1 MTELTTQTQ
10 EKIEVC
16 MAYFHPEEK
25 IFNDDLIEEKMLEAL
40 TAFADEVGHLD
51 MEETTKLR
59 GMWFGRNREGMYN
72 FLDKYIK
79 L

>member
-1 MTELTTQTQ
+1 MIELTTETQ
-10 EKIEVC
+10 EKIEVA

-25 IFNDDLIEEKMLEAL
+25 IFNDDLIEEKMLEGL
-40 TAFADEVGHLD
+40 TAFSKEIGPNNK
-51 MEETTKLR
+51 ETTKLR

-72 FLDKYIK
+72 FLNKYIT